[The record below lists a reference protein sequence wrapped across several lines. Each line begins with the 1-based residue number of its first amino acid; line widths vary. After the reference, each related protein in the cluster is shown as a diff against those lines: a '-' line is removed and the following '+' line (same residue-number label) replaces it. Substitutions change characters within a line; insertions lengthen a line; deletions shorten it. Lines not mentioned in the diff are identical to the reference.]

1 LTDNS
6 SRKATRKRRKKLRPI
21 DPSNKRIYR
30 EHQLME
36 RLLARYTDRER
47 VLNVTRMNSVADL
60 PDDFYAEAE
69 GIPVCRVSVN
79 WLGIKRATSK
89 VIREI
94 AQRAGREAELTPER
108 LERNIDVVASSAT
121 LYVFHFMPEVFDLAL
136 YRLCH
141 EALMAIPAHKGRHW
155 IKSSAKG
162 LVKRDYEATLRRL
175 EVHEGPRPTFRHRS
189 QYEHALKTAIAEIL
203 ADGEKITQN
212 SVAGKLG
219 KDQPELIDDRVIRHW
234 NTEFGVNWK
243 GFVKEALKAD
253 KS

>member
-1 LTDNS
+1 M
-6 SRKATRKRRKKLRPI
+6 
-21 DPSNKRIYR
+21 
-30 EHQLME
+30 EH
-36 RLLARYTDRER
+36 LLARYTDRER

-60 PDDFYAEAE
+60 PDEFYAQAA
-69 GIPVCRVSVN
+69 GIPACKVSVN

-121 LYVFHFMPEVFDLAL
+121 LYVFHFLPEVFDLAL

-189 QYEHALKTAIAEIL
+189 QYEDALRTAIAEVL
-203 ADGEKITQN
+203 ADGEKATQGA
-212 SVAGKLG
+212 VAGKLG
-219 KDQPELIDDRVIRHW
+219 KDKGDPIDERVVRRW
-234 NTEFGVNWK
+234 NTEFGINWK
-243 GFVKEALKAD
+243 GFVKAAIKAD